1 MTAWTSPAD
10 EAVSREN
17 HGSGALARAGLAA
30 AGIGEDMDDT
40 SAAIIDDLTFDLD
53 LDTSG
58 LMVED
63 RNG

>member
-1 MTAWTSPAD
+1 
-10 EAVSREN
+10 
-17 HGSGALARAGLAA
+17 LAA